1 MKALPLLFLALTL
14 AAPAR
19 AWQPGDHEL
28 LTMPTA
34 WTMDQGSSYFTDYEL
49 FFLNYSYGV
58 TPRTHVGV
66 FTMFPI
72 VSEFINTVSLGVKQN
87 WLDGEKVDGALW
99 GTYTPDGGMFTLGN
113 VFSIGEPSKSLHV
126 GACAVMGLNDSNNHT
141 EWVGMV
147 GYRGDLSEKGSLLFE
162 YYNSS
167 SMLDDG
173 FNGMVN
179 LGYRFRLQTVSV
191 DFGGIRPLADT
202 GDLLFVPYLKAT
214 LYFGGNP

>member
-147 GYRGDLSEKGSLLFE
+147 GYRGDLSEKGSL
-162 YYNSS
+162 SITTAARCWTTAS
-167 SMLDDG
+167 TAWSIW
-173 FNGMVN
+173 VTASACR
-179 LGYRFRLQTVSV
+179 RFRWTSAASV
-191 DFGGIRPLADT
+191 RWPIP
-202 GDLLFVPYLKAT
+202 AT
-214 LYFGGNP
+214 CSSCPT